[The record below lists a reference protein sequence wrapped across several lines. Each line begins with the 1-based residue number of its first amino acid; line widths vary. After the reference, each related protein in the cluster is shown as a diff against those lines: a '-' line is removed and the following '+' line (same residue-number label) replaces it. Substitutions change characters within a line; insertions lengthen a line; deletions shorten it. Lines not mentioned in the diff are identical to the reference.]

1 MSTSAAYK
9 GTRQSAYVPMV
20 PMCLCGILAPGW
32 EILGLEQTATAPGAH
47 RPSAY
52 VPMCLC
58 GVLAPGWEILGLK
71 QTGKDTLVGIPLL
84 GLNARSQGS
93 ASALRLPTSA
103 LRAQRRLSG
112 LPVSDPR
119 LPVSA
124 PVVSAV
130 ILAQVILTQSI
141 LAQGI

>member
-1 MSTSAAYK
+1 
-9 GTRQSAYVPMV
+9 MV

-52 VPMCLC
+52 VPMCLY
-58 GVLAPGWEILGLK
+58 GVLTPGWEILGLK

-84 GLNARSQGS
+84 GLNARSQAPSVRSQGS